1 MLTLLSTLASFLTGG
16 LPKLLELFKDRGDKK
31 HELEMMRISIE
42 RETQMAERGFVAQQ
56 RIEEIRADAAAA
68 QAAASERLA
77 LYKHD
82 TDIGKRASQWVIG
95 LRASVRPVITYCM
108 FFMLCTIN
116 GFGCWYAVKQGVPFD
131 DAMSMLW
138 DEDTQALFAS
148 IIAFWFGSQAF
159 ESRARR

>member
-1 MLTLLSTLASFLTGG
+1 LTLLSTLASFLTGG

-82 TDIGKRASQWVIG
+82 TDIGKGASQWVIG
-95 LRASVRPVITYCM
+95 LRASVRPVITYGM
-108 FFMLCTIN
+108 FFMLCFIN
-116 GFGCWYAVKQGVPFD
+116 GFGCWYAVQQGVPFNE
-131 DAMSMLW
+131 ALATLW
-138 DEDTQALFAS
+138 DEETQALFAS
-148 IIAFWFGSQAF
+148 IIAFHFGTRSF
-159 ESRARR
+159 GR

>member
-42 RETQMAERGFVAQQ
+42 RETQMAERGYVAQQ

-82 TDIGKRASQWVIG
+82 TDIGKGASQWVIG
-95 LRASVRPVITYCM
+95 LRASVRPVITYGM
-108 FFMLCTIN
+108 FFMLCFIN
-116 GFGCWYAVKQGVPFD
+116 GFGCWYAVQQGVPFNE
-131 DAMSMLW
+131 ALATLW
-138 DEDTQALFAS
+138 DEETQALFAS
-148 IIAFWFGSQAF
+148 IIAFHFGTRSF
-159 ESRARR
+159 GR

>member
-82 TDIGKRASQWVIG
+82 TDIGKGASQWVIG
-95 LRASVRPVITYCM
+95 LRASVRPVITYGM
-108 FFMLCTIN
+108 FFMLCFIN
-116 GFGCWYAVKQGVPFD
+116 GFGCWYAVQQGVPFNE
-131 DAMSMLW
+131 ALATLW
-138 DEDTQALFAS
+138 DEETQALFAS
-148 IIAFWFGSQAF
+148 IIAFHFGTRSF
-159 ESRARR
+159 GR

>member
-68 QAAASERLA
+68 QAMASERLA

-82 TDIGKRASQWVIG
+82 TDIGKGAPTWVIA
-95 LRASVRPVITYCM
+95 LRASVRPVITYGM
-108 FFMLCTIN
+108 FFMLCFIN
-116 GFGCWYAVKQGVPFD
+116 GFGCWYAVQQGVPFNE
-131 DAMSMLW
+131 ALATLW
-138 DEDTQALFAS
+138 DEETQALFAS
-148 IIAFWFGSQAF
+148 IIAFHFGTRSF
-159 ESRARR
+159 GR

>member
-31 HELEMMRISIE
+31 HELEMMRMSVE
-42 RETQMAERGFVAQQ
+42 REMQMAERGLVAQQ
-56 RIEEIRADAAAA
+56 RIEEIRADSAMA

-77 LYKHD
+77 LYEHD
-82 TDIGKRASQWVIG
+82 TDIGKGAPKWVIG

-108 FFMLCTIN
+108 FFMLCAIN
-116 GFGCWYAVKQGVPFD
+116 LFGCWYAVKQGVPFEETL
-131 DAMSMLW
+131 SLLW
-138 DEDTQALFAS
+138 DDETQALFAS

>member
-68 QAAASERLA
+68 QAMASERLA

-82 TDIGKRASQWVIG
+82 TDIGKGASQWVIG
-95 LRASVRPVITYCM
+95 LRASVRPVITYGM
-108 FFMLCTIN
+108 FFMLCFIN
-116 GFGCWYAVKQGVPFD
+116 GFGCWYAVQQGVPFNE
-131 DAMSMLW
+131 ALATLW
-138 DEDTQALFAS
+138 DEETQALFAS
-148 IIAFWFGSQAF
+148 IIAFHFGTRSF
-159 ESRARR
+159 GR

>member
-16 LPKLLELFKDRGDKK
+16 LPKLSELFKDRGDKK

-82 TDIGKRASQWVIG
+82 TDIGKGASQWVIG
-95 LRASVRPVITYCM
+95 LRASVRPVITYGM
-108 FFMLCTIN
+108 FFMLCFIN
-116 GFGCWYAVKQGVPFD
+116 GFGCWYAVQQGVPFNE
-131 DAMSMLW
+131 ALATLW
-138 DEDTQALFAS
+138 DEETQALFAS
-148 IIAFWFGSQAF
+148 IIAFHFGTRSF
-159 ESRARR
+159 GR

>member
-42 RETQMAERGFVAQQ
+42 REMQMAERGLVAQQ

-68 QAAASERLA
+68 QAMASERLA
-77 LYKHD
+77 LYQHD
-82 TDIGKRASQWVIG
+82 TDIGKGAPKWVIG
-95 LRASVRPVITYCM
+95 LRASVRPVITYGM

-116 GFGCWYAVKQGVPFD
+116 MFGCWYAVKQGVPFD
-131 DAMSMLW
+131 EALALLW
-138 DEDTQALFAS
+138 DEETQALFAS
-148 IIAFWFGSQAF
+148 IIAFHFGTRSF
-159 ESRARR
+159 GR

>member
-31 HELEMMRISIE
+31 HELEMMRMSVE
-42 RETQMAERGFVAQQ
+42 REMQMAERGLVAQQ
-56 RIEEIRADAAAA
+56 RIEEIRVEATMA

-82 TDIGKRASQWVIG
+82 TDIGKGASQWVIG

-108 FFMLCTIN
+108 FFMLCAIN
-116 GFGCWYAVKQGVPFD
+116 LFGCWYAVKQGVPFEETL
-131 DAMSMLW
+131 SLLW
-138 DEDTQALFAS
+138 DDETQALFAS

-159 ESRARR
+159 GSARK

>member
-1 MLTLLSTLASFLTGG
+1 MLTLLSTIASFLTGG
-16 LPKLLELFKDRGDKK
+16 LPKILDLFKDRGDKK
-31 HELEMMRISIE
+31 HELEMMRMSVE
-42 RETQMAERGFVAQQ
+42 REMQMAERGLVAQQ

-68 QAAASERLA
+68 QAMTSERLA

-82 TDIGKRASQWVIG
+82 TDIGKGASQWVIG

-108 FFMLCTIN
+108 FFMLCAIN
-116 GFGCWYAVKQGVPFD
+116 LFGCWYAVKQGVPFEETL
-131 DAMSMLW
+131 SLLW
-138 DEDTQALFAS
+138 DDETQALFAS

>member
-1 MLTLLSTLASFLTGG
+1 
-16 LPKLLELFKDRGDKK
+16 
-31 HELEMMRISIE
+31 
-42 RETQMAERGFVAQQ
+42 
-56 RIEEIRADAAAA
+56 
-68 QAAASERLA
+68 
-77 LYKHD
+77 
-82 TDIGKRASQWVIG
+82 
-95 LRASVRPVITYCM
+95 
-108 FFMLCTIN
+108 MLCTIN